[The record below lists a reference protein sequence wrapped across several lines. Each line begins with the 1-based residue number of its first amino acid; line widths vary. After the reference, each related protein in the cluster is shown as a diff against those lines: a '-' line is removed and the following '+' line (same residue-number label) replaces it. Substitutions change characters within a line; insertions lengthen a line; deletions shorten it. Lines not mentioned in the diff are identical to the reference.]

1 MAVMNNPFLKA
12 FGIRLKS
19 LRLQK
24 CFSQEQLGLIA
35 ELDRTYISG
44 IERGLR
50 NVSLINLE
58 RLALAL
64 NVEPAEL
71 LNFSESQLV

>member
-1 MAVMNNPFLKA
+1 MNNPILKA
-12 FGIRLKS
+12 FGIRIKAI
-19 LRLQK
+19 RLQRGL
-24 CFSQEQLGLIA
+24 SQEQLGLIA

-58 RLALAL
+58 KLALAL

-71 LNFSESQLV
+71 LKFSEPSNV

>member
-1 MAVMNNPFLKA
+1 MKN
-12 FGIRLKS
+12 RLEKG
-19 LRLQK
+19 L
-24 CFSQEQLGLIA
+24 SQEQLGLIA

-50 NVSLINLE
+50 NVSLINIE

-64 NVEPAEL
+64 NIKPAEL
-71 LNFSESQLV
+71 LKFSESDHV

>member
-1 MAVMNNPFLKA
+1 MSHSILKA
-12 FGIRLKS
+12 FGSKIKFIRLERK
-19 LRLQK
+19 L
-24 CFSQEQLGLIA
+24 SQEQLGLISG
-35 ELDRTYISG
+35 LDRTYISG

-58 RLALAL
+58 RLAIAL

-71 LNFSESQLV
+71 LNFNEPENA

>member
-1 MAVMNNPFLKA
+1 MRNSILEA
-12 FGIRLKS
+12 FGIRIKAIRHQRGL
-19 LRLQK
+19 
-24 CFSQEQLGLIA
+24 SQEQLGLVA

-44 IERGLR
+44 IESGLR

-58 RLALAL
+58 KLAHSL

-71 LNFSESQLV
+71 LKFSESK

>member
-1 MAVMNNPFLKA
+1 MDRSILKS
-12 FGIRLKS
+12 FGNRIKTIRLEKGI
-19 LRLQK
+19 
-24 CFSQEQLGLIA
+24 SQEQLGQLA

-50 NVSLINLE
+50 NVSLINIE
-58 RLALAL
+58 RLATAL

-71 LNFSESQLV
+71 LKFSEADYV

>member
-1 MAVMNNPFLKA
+1 MDRSILKS
-12 FGIRLKS
+12 FGNRIKKIRLE
-19 LRLQK
+19 QGI
-24 CFSQEQLGLIA
+24 SQEQLGQLA

-50 NVSLINLE
+50 NVSLINID
-58 RLALAL
+58 RLAAAL

-71 LNFSESQLV
+71 LKFSEADYV